1 MEVFLLSTKHSVDSM
16 KNIIVT
22 GGTRGIGRAIV
33 ARFLNDG
40 FRVFTCGSSE
50 ESVRALLSEF
60 SGFTDTGHL
69 IASKVDVSEKE
80 QIFNWIRTVER
91 ISPSIEVLV
100 NNAGIFFPGNIES
113 EEEGVFEKTMAI
125 NLASAYHCSRMV
137 LPLLHNAEM
146 AHIFN
151 MCSTA
156 SIIGYPNGG
165 SYCIS
170 KFGLLGMNKVLRE
183 ELKPTKIR
191 VTAILPGATLTD
203 SWSASGLPTERF
215 MKPEDVAEA
224 VFSAWSMSPF
234 CDVEEILL
242 RPQAGDIL

>member
-1 MEVFLLSTKHSVDSM
+1 M

-22 GGTRGIGRAIV
+22 GGTRGIGLAIV

-50 ESVRALLSEF
+50 ESVRILLSEF
-60 SGFTDTGHL
+60 PGFTNTGHL
-69 IASKVDVSEKE
+69 IASKVDVSVKE
-80 QIFNWIRTVER
+80 QIFDWVKNIER

-137 LPLLHNAEM
+137 LPLLHKAEM

-191 VTAILPGATLTD
+191 VTAILPGATITD
-203 SWSASGLPTERF
+203 SWSASGLPSERF

-224 VFSAWSMSPF
+224 VFSAWSMSLF

>member
-1 MEVFLLSTKHSVDSM
+1 M

-50 ESVRALLSEF
+50 ESVRILLSEF
-60 SGFTDTGHL
+60 PGFTNTGHL

-80 QIFNWIRTVER
+80 QIFDWVKNIER

-191 VTAILPGATLTD
+191 VTAILPGATFTD
-203 SWSASGLPTERF
+203 SWSASGLPSERF

>member
-1 MEVFLLSTKHSVDSM
+1 M

-60 SGFTDTGHL
+60 PGFTDTGHL
-69 IASKVDVSEKE
+69 IATKVDVSVKE
-80 QIFNWIRTVER
+80 EIFDWIRMVER

-100 NNAGIFFPGNIES
+100 NNAGIFLPGNIET
-113 EEEGVFEKTMAI
+113 EEDGVFEKTIAV

-137 LPLLHNAEM
+137 LPLLHKAEM

-156 SIIGYPNGG
+156 SIVGYPNGG

-183 ELKPTKIR
+183 ELKPSKVR
-191 VTAILPGATLTD
+191 VTAIIPGATFTD

>member
-1 MEVFLLSTKHSVDSM
+1 M

-50 ESVRALLSEF
+50 ESVRILLSEF
-60 SGFTDTGHL
+60 PGFTNTGHL

-80 QIFNWIRTVER
+80 QIFDWVKNIER
-91 ISPSIEVLV
+91 ISPSLEVLV

-137 LPLLHNAEM
+137 LPLLHKAEM

-191 VTAILPGATLTD
+191 VTAILPGATFTD
-203 SWSASGLPTERF
+203 SWSASGLPSERF